1 MISGEP
7 GRTLAA
13 YSYDELLP
21 RDKLSLDI
29 FWLRDES
36 LDDSATLPHPSI
48 LAAEIVEDLRAA
60 LAQFQEIADD
70 LATDE
75 APV

>member
-1 MISGEP
+1 M
-7 GRTLAA
+7 GRRLRPLA
-13 YSYDELLP
+13 
-21 RDKLSLDI
+21 
-29 FWLRDES
+29 
-36 LDDSATLPHPSI
+36 SARSPTTLPHPSI

-75 APV
+75 AAV